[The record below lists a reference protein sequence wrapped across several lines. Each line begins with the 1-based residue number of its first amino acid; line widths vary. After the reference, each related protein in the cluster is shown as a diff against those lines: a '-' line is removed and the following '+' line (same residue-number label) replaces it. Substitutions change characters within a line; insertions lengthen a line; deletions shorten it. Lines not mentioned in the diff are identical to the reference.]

1 VAAAL
6 AARRIAGAAS
16 PPAAPGSDPLSEA
29 KSKPESISTRE
40 VARGAGLAGLARGSI
55 AIEALAQPWYI
66 WLFGLSTY
74 GIYVVLWGSVNFISN
89 FLDLSMTAALQRE
102 VPRQDSEAR
111 AHAAVRFALM
121 VSVGLTTIAAFAISF
136 NAYAIAPLFS
146 ANPHDTRRLPDAI
159 ELFAFALPMWTF
171 VEVAT
176 SAARA
181 RRAFGPEIRLRV
193 FWEQLLRIV
202 AAGVTFSMGYL
213 TKGLL
218 VAHMVSLG
226 ITALLAL
233 RLLTRYY
240 DWKLLLFA
248 PIDRKLARTMTLS
261 GFALLPSALSTRALI
276 DAPPVVLNMMLT
288 GTAGAS
294 AAGVFEIARKLA
306 TVPQIVRQ
314 AFQYVLAPLTSAQVR
329 ADRSRI
335 GQLYRFASRI
345 STALVLPLSGLMI
358 FASRDIVSIYRKE
371 ALPAVPILM
380 LLASGRAAE
389 AIVGPASTIVEMA
402 GHRLLPLLNGVVAV
416 ALWLLLALWLV
427 PDHGAWGMAI
437 AVAVAAAVPAYLAV
451 FELRVSDRIW
461 PFDRWMLSGLVIALV
476 GIAAMAPA
484 RIYLDDW
491 PRFLTLVALWAATTW
506 LALRYGLPRDDRA
519 GLGKFARKL
528 RLT

>member
-1 VAAAL
+1 M
-6 AARRIAGAAS
+6 
-16 PPAAPGSDPLSEA
+16 
-29 KSKPESISTRE
+29 PESITTKE
-40 VARGAGLAGLARGSI
+40 VARGAGLAGMARLSV
-55 AIEALAQPWYI
+55 AIEAFAQPWYI
-66 WLFGLSTY
+66 WLFGLATY
-74 GIYVVLWGSVNFISN
+74 GIYVVLWGSINLLSN

-102 VPRQDSEAR
+102 VPRQDNDER

-136 NAYAIAPLFS
+136 NAHSIAPLFA

-193 FWEQLLRIV
+193 FWEQVLRII

-226 ITALLAL
+226 ITALLSL
-233 RLLTRYY
+233 HLLTRYY

-276 DAPPVVLNMMLT
+276 DAPPVVLNVMLT

-294 AAGVFEIARKLA
+294 AAGIFEIARKLA

-314 AFQYVLAPLTSAQVR
+314 AFQYVLAPITSAQVR
-329 ADRSRI
+329 ADRSRVAE
-335 GQLYRFASRI
+335 LYRFASRI

-358 FASRDIVSIYRKE
+358 FASRDIISIYQKT

-380 LLASGRAAE
+380 LLATGRAAE
-389 AIVGPASTIVEMA
+389 AMVGPASTIVEMS
-402 GHRLLPLLNGVVAV
+402 GHRLLPLVNGVVAV
-416 ALWLLLALWLV
+416 ALWATLTLMLV

-451 FELRVSDRIW
+451 FELRASDKVW
-461 PFDRWMLSGLVIALV
+461 PFDRWMLTGLLIALL
-476 GIAAMAPA
+476 GMAAMAV
-484 RIYLDDW
+484 
-491 PRFLTLVALWAATTW
+491 PRFYLFGWSRFLSVLALWLATSW
-506 LALRYGLPRDDRA
+506 FALRYGLTHDDRI
-519 GLGKFARKL
+519 GLGGFARKL
-528 RLT
+528 RLV